1 MQTALY
7 EASCDPYFMAREVK
21 IISFDPE
28 KLKIRFQL
36 KGEEWNLERHGG
48 FGTEIKAITYS
59 AMKILE
65 KDDFCEI
72 WVIVDI

>member
-7 EASCDPYFMAREVK
+7 ESACDPYFMAREIK
-21 IISFDPE
+21 ILSFDLE

-65 KDDFCEI
+65 KENSCEI

>member
-7 EASCDPYFMAREVK
+7 ESACDPYFMAREVK
-21 IISFDPE
+21 IVSFDRQA
-28 KLKIRFQL
+28 LKIRFQIR
-36 KGEEWNLERHGG
+36 GEEWNLERHGG

-59 AMKILE
+59 AMKIME
-65 KDDFCEI
+65 KDDSCDI